1 MPVSPMANYF
11 NSTVL
16 NVFVLGVLE
25 SEIPIDDS
33 TVSTLLEHVFLPTS
47 TRFSSI
53 MIMDN
58 KGKKHWKQVDVSVK
72 EHIKIPIFPTS
83 KQLKCYDELF
93 NEYITKISTEQLP
106 QHKPL
111 WEMHIIK
118 YPTTNAKGTFIFK
131 LHHSLGDGYTFMTTL
146 LSCVQ
151 RADNPSVPITFP
163 SSQGSVKSTMNSKNM
178 LQKLPETFSL
188 VKSAFEFWKGALNG
202 SLTAKDGHTAI
213 RSGHEDVGFRPI
225 NVTNVSLS
233 LDNIKEVKNKLR
245 VSVNDALVGMIFLGI
260 RLYMEAMNHESSK
273 ANTTALVL
281 LNTRKV
287 RAYKSIKEMLSTN
300 SEAQWGNRIC
310 FMQVPIPKLR
320 DTSSSNPLEFVLEA
334 NKIIKRKRYS
344 LAVPL
349 TDVLLDLIN
358 KIKGPQAAARYVQK
372 TLNNASLSISHMV
385 GPVEQVSLA
394 NHPIKGFYFMTVGLS
409 QSLTVTITSYMG
421 YLRVG
426 FGVEKGFIDEHQLNS
441 CFQTSMEMMLNAT
454 RT

>member
-33 TVSTLLEHVFLPTS
+33 KALTLLQHVFLPIS

-72 EHIKIPIFPTS
+72 EHIKIPIFPTN
-83 KQLKCYDELF
+83 KPLKCYDEHF
-93 NEYITKISTEQLP
+93 NEYITKISTKQLP

-151 RADNPSVPITFP
+151 RAHDPSVPITFP

-178 LQKLPETFSL
+178 LQKLSETFSL
-188 VKSAFEFWKGALNG
+188 LKSAFEFWKRALNG
-202 SLTAKDGHTAI
+202 SLTAQDGHTTI

-245 VSVNDALVGMIFLGI
+245 VSVNDALVGIIFLGI

-287 RAYKSIKEMLSTN
+287 RAYKSINEMLSTN
-300 SEAQWGNRIC
+300 SEAQWGNRIY
-310 FMQVPIPKLR
+310 FMQIPIPELS

-334 NKIIKRKRYS
+334 SKVIKRKRYS
-344 LAVPL
+344 LAVPF
-349 TDVLLDLIN
+349 TDVLLDLVN

-385 GPVEQVSLA
+385 GPIEQVALA

-421 YLRVG
+421 HFRVG
-426 FGVEKGFIDEHQLNS
+426 FGVEKGFIDEHRLNS
-441 CFQTSMEMMLNAT
+441 CFQTSMEMMLNAA